1 MEESS
6 QHEDLVVVNRKK
18 EKRQTWSKPWDFYMS
33 TVGLSVGLGNIWR
46 FPYMCFKYGGGAF
59 LIPYL
64 LSFIV
69 LVFPLQLLEVSLG
82 QSVRKGLV
90 ASWAIIPLF
99 KGIAIASSVI
109 VFLSN
114 FSYPV
119 ILTWVFKYF
128 VSSFSSNLPW
138 MSCDNEWNTE
148 YCVSLLGRVKQ
159 IINDT
164 NNASMMTVSN
174 VTNQTDQT
182 LRISSAEEFWNFEVL
197 GVSKG
202 LHEIGSLKRDLALY
216 WTLIWTLGY
225 FATFKGI
232 KWSAKVVYVT
242 ATLPVIFIIIVMIK
256 GVTLEGAST
265 GIYYYLKPNMTQLE
279 NPEVWTAAATQVFYS
294 SVVCSGVTITL
305 GSYNKYNQNFIRD
318 VTMISLSNSFASFLC
333 GFAVFSTLGSMAF
346 HQNLTITEVARSGPG
361 LVFIA
366 YPQALTLL
374 PLPQLWNVLFFLT
387 ILLLGFDSQFVFVE
401 SFCAIFMDIYPR
413 LRNFHK
419 YSREI
424 FLAVCNVGFCS
435 LGMVF
440 MTEGGVYVFEIF
452 NTYGIA
458 GWCVFFIATCEFI
471 AVGWVYGAD
480 RHWDEINRMV
490 GYSWIRFVVTLVWKY
505 IGPAIC
511 MTVSVYCV
519 TAHSPLSYGSYVY
532 PPWAQAICHLMAT
545 SSAICIPLY
554 AIYLVVTSKKSWS
567 QLRRKVNAEETKRE
581 SVISEK
587 EEML

>member
-1 MEESS
+1 MEESV

-82 QSVRKGLV
+82 QSVSKGLV

-148 YCVSLLGRVKQ
+148 HCVSLLGRVKQ

-242 ATLPVIFIIIVMIK
+242 ATLPVIFIIIVMIR
-256 GVTLEGAST
+256 GVTLEGASL

-318 VTMISLSNSFASFLC
+318 VTMISISNSFASFLC

-366 YPQALTLL
+366 YPQALAML

-490 GYSWIRFVVTLVWKY
+490 GYSRIRFVVTLVWKY

-511 MTVSVYCV
+511 MMVSVYCV

-554 AIYLVVTSKKSWS
+554 AIYLVVSSKKPWS

>member
-1 MEESS
+1 MNGT
-6 QHEDLVVVNRKK
+6 L
-18 EKRQTWSKPWDFYMS
+18 
-33 TVGLSVGLGNIWR
+33 
-46 FPYMCFKYGGGAF
+46 
-59 LIPYL
+59 
-64 LSFIV
+64 
-69 LVFPLQLLEVSLG
+69 
-82 QSVRKGLV
+82 
-90 ASWAIIPLF
+90 
-99 KGIAIASSVI
+99 
-109 VFLSN
+109 
-114 FSYPV
+114 
-119 ILTWVFKYF
+119 
-128 VSSFSSNLPW
+128 
-138 MSCDNEWNTE
+138 NTE
-148 YCVSLLGRVKQ
+148 HCVSLREREMQNV
-159 IINDT
+159 NDT
-164 NNASMMTVSN
+164 NNASIMTVSN
-174 VTNQTDQT
+174 VTNQTGEIFQM
-182 LRISSAEEFWNFEVL
+182 SSAEEFWNFEVL

-202 LHEIGSLKRDLALY
+202 LHEIGSLKGDLALY

-242 ATLPVIFIIIVMIK
+242 ATFPIILITIVMIR
-256 GVTLEGAST
+256 GVTLEGASI

-279 NPEVWTAAATQVFYS
+279 NPEVWIAAATQVFYTS
-294 SVVCSGVTITL
+294 AVCTAVLTTL

-318 VTMISLSNSFASFLC
+318 VTMISISNSFASFLC

-366 YPQALTLL
+366 YPQALAML

-387 ILLLGFDSQFVFVE
+387 ILLLGFDTQFVYVE

-435 LGMVF
+435 LGMIF

-458 GWCVFFIATCEFI
+458 GWCVFFIATCEFV

-490 GYSWIRFVVTLVWKY
+490 GYCRIRFVVTLVWKY

-511 MTVSVYCV
+511 MMVSVYCV

-554 AIYLVVTSKKSWS
+554 AIYLVVSSKKPWS
-567 QLRRKVNAEETKRE
+567 QLRRKVNAEETKCE
-581 SVISEK
+581 SIISEK